1 MTTLNH
7 SKQNARDL
15 MGRAGTD
22 RISDFGLPGGL
33 TPPRQRSSKA
43 DQRKEAQ
50 EAIAAA
56 TRVIECPCGHSASV
70 PITARMRGR
79 RFSCSKCGRVVE

>member
-7 SKQNARDL
+7 SKRNERERMA
-15 MGRAGTD
+15 RAGSD

-33 TPPRQRSSKA
+33 NPPRQRQSKA
-43 DQRKEAQ
+43 DQRVEAVA
-50 EAIAAA
+50 AIAAA
-56 TRVIECPCGHSASV
+56 TRQIECTCGHRASIAV
-70 PITARMRGR
+70 TVRMRGR

>member
-1 MTTLNH
+1 MTALNH
-7 SKQNARDL
+7 TKQNARDL

-22 RISDFGLPGGL
+22 RINDFGPPSGL
-33 TPPRQRSSKA
+33 TPPRQRPSKA
-43 DQRKEAQ
+43 DQRKEVQA
-50 EAIAAA
+50 AIAAA
-56 TRVIECPCGHSASV
+56 TREIVCPCGHSASV